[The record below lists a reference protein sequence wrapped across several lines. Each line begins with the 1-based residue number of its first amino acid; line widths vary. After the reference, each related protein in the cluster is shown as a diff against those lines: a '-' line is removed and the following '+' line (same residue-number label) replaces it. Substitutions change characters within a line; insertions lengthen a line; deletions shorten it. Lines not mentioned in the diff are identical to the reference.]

1 MKDDV
6 NAKVTDLP
14 PDEDLVL
21 DPNHPM
27 RTARR
32 LVAEKFTVATSRTMH
47 RHRGTFWRWD
57 GACYREASQ
66 DAIADAIW
74 KFLEHAK
81 RQNEKGDLV
90 DLKPDRGKVG
100 NVRESLASVCFIG
113 DDDDPPFWLSGRKD
127 MPPAGEF
134 FACANGLLHVP
145 TGRLYPST
153 PDFFGVSASGVA
165 YDESAE
171 EPVQWLAFL
180 KQVLEEEDAIMLL
193 QDWMGYTLTPDT
205 SLQKILLCLG
215 PPRSGK
221 GTVYRI
227 QADLLGSNSVA
238 GPTMSSLGG
247 NFGLQFMITKM
258 LAVISDARIGQRT
271 DKTAVV
277 ERLLSISG
285 EDAISVQRKFLV
297 DWFGR
302 IPTRLQILTNELPAL
317 TEGSG
322 ALANRYIIL
331 IFLNSFLGRED
342 PMLTDKLRTELQ
354 GILNW
359 AIVGY
364 RRLRDRGHFVQPKNA
379 IEQII
384 RIEMLGAP
392 VKAFLRDQC
401 VVGPGNEVAVDLLW
415 WEFENWCVHT
425 NRKEAGTKDWFSRN
439 LNSAIPGL
447 KTVRRGSKGGQVPT
461 YEGVRL
467 KTSAEEDVE
476 PLWIRYWGPLV
487 P

>member
-1 MKDDV
+1 
-6 NAKVTDLP
+6 
-14 PDEDLVL
+14 
-21 DPNHPM
+21 
-27 RTARR
+27 
-32 LVAEKFTVATSRTMH
+32 
-47 RHRGTFWRWD
+47 
-57 GACYREASQ
+57 
-66 DAIADAIW
+66 
-74 KFLEHAK
+74 
-81 RQNEKGDLV
+81 
-90 DLKPDRGKVG
+90 
-100 NVRESLASVCFIG
+100 
-113 DDDDPPFWLSGRKD
+113 

-247 NFGLQFMITKM
+247 NFGLQGMITKM

-285 EDAISVQRKFLV
+285 EDAISVQRKFLD

-359 AIVGY
+359 AMVGY

-415 WEFENWCVHT
+415 WEFKNWCVHT

-447 KTVRRGSKGGQVPT
+447 KTVRRGPKGGQVPT
-461 YEGVRL
+461 YEGVRF

-476 PLWIRYWGPLV
+476 TPWVRYPGILAR
-487 P
+487 